1 MCCAALGTPSN
12 LLQGRPNFLISV
24 DKGPSKEHC
33 SRTRRLNFSNVA
45 LRYTSADAIEAVN
58 GARREPRTG
67 FQVEATSGIFLIAVP
82 QLVLKG
88 SFAG

>member
-1 MCCAALGTPSN
+1 
-12 LLQGRPNFLISV
+12 
-24 DKGPSKEHC
+24 
-33 SRTRRLNFSNVA
+33 
-45 LRYTSADAIEAVN
+45 VN